1 MSAADGFY
9 ERYVFQ
15 PSLDNSFPEDRLAKI
30 TKRIPRDSTSLLD
43 IGCGLGRNLKLFKT
57 LLPEARLCG
66 IDVAESAAA
75 HVRSLGFEATACDA
89 SVKIPFPDD
98 TFEVVVCGEVIEH
111 VIDTDNLLVEIHR
124 VLAPHGRLILTTPNL
139 AYAPNRLLLL
149 LGIQPLFTETSLRTN
164 LGRGLKALGQGN
176 QTEGH
181 LKIFT
186 GPAMRDILRRTN
198 FEIVSFQGYSWIAPG
213 ISGRIDKLLSRLPDF
228 AAGFVVEARPLE
240 KRASVIE
247 DGTSQK
253 RPSVVEDR
261 PLERHAS

>member
-1 MSAADGFY
+1 M
-9 ERYVFQ
+9 
-15 PSLDNSFPEDRLAKI
+15 
-30 TKRIPRDSTSLLD
+30 
-43 IGCGLGRNLKLFKT
+43 
-57 LLPEARLCG
+57 
-66 IDVAESAAA
+66 
-75 HVRSLGFEATACDA
+75 
-89 SVKIPFPDD
+89 KIPFPDD

-111 VIDTDNLLVEIHR
+111 VIDTDTLLVEIHR